1 MLLWFWPNIIDL
13 RDYRTAN
20 TNLELRPIYIV
31 QLNGWSRD
39 RKLLGCD
46 SKINGLKTFDDY
58 RFT

>member
-13 RDYRTAN
+13 KDYMTAD
-20 TNLELRPIYIV
+20 TSLYLRHIYAV
-31 QLNGWSRD
+31 QFNGQSRD
-39 RKLLGCD
+39 GKLLGCD